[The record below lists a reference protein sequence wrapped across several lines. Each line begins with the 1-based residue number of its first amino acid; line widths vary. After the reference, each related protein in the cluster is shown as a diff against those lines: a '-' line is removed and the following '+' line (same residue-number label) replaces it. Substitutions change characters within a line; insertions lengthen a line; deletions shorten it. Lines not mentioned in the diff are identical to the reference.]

1 MENGKIISKGDVL
14 VGLKTHRYIT
24 KGKEYSVFDVN
35 YEHNLFVFQDDT
47 GDYSCYYFSDIGKSL
62 KLKEKSLVGRYLKAL
77 CDNPNKAGCYK
88 EGDYIEII
96 KDNLDGSVGCNE
108 VMVFGQK
115 SYDWE
120 CSGVELMPE
129 GFKPSGDA
137 GMDNLLE
144 QGLKFQDEVNEAFRK
159 TREEEETTK
168 PTQYQI
174 GIDTFERAEANMT
187 KEELLA
193 CVRFNIDKYTW
204 RKKGQDE
211 DDFKKIIDYC
221 NYAIK
226 QLNK

>member
-1 MENGKIISKGDVL
+1 MTKIKIIKLTINDI
-14 VGLKTHRYIT
+14 YIT
-24 KGKEYSVFDVN
+24 LGKFYDVSYVDEKLDIVAFKNDLGNWDFVRKGQ
-35 YEHNLFVFQDDT
+35 YEIVE
-47 GDYSCYYFSDIGKSL
+47 C
-62 KLKEKSLVGRYLKAL
+62 EKSLVGRYLKAL

-88 EGDYIEII
+88 EDDYIEII
-96 KDNLDGSVGCNE
+96 NDNLDGSVGCNE
-108 VMVFGQK
+108 MMVFGQK

-120 CSGVELMPE
+120 GSGVELMPE
-129 GFKPSGDA
+129 GFKSSGDA

-211 DDFKKIIDYC
+211 DDFRKIIDYA
-221 NYAIK
+221 NFAIK